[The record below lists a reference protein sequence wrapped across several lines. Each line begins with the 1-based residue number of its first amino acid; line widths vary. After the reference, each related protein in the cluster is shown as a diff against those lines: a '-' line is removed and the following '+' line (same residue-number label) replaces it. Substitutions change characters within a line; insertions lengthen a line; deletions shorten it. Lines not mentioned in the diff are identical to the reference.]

1 MSSYQT
7 EVQNLSYNAATQSF
21 EALVVF
27 HEGHETRKVPISAP
41 LPITA
46 EFKDVSDILVKRAK
60 AHRAKGRA
68 KLMSR
73 SPTQKAG
80 RLVHLNDMIRQLKD
94 TMGLSD
100 LPTAA

>member
-7 EVQNLSYNAATQSF
+7 EVQNLNYNAATKSF

-41 LPITA
+41 LPITT
-46 EFKDVSDILVKRAK
+46 EFEAVSKVLVGRAK
-60 AHRAKGRA
+60 AHRAKGRT

-73 SPTQKAG
+73 TPAQKAG
-80 RLVHLNDMIRQLKD
+80 RLVHLNDMIRQYKD
-94 TMGLSD
+94 ALGLTD
-100 LPTAA
+100 LPSAA